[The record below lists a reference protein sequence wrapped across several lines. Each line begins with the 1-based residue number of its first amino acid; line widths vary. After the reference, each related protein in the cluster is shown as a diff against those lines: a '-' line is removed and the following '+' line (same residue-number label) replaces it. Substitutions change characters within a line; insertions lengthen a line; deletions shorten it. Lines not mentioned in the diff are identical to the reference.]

1 MNVDVSNKQLLISCS
16 SAWQKYFAD
25 LEDHKKKHEEE
36 ATSKKC
42 KVIETDIES
51 WKKKEMVFEKDVES
65 LMTDAD
71 NLAFIVQK
79 QLNVLLVEI

>member
-1 MNVDVSNKQLLISCS
+1 MKVDVTNKQLLISCS

-42 KVIETDIES
+42 KFIETDIES
-51 WKKKEMVFEKDVES
+51 QKKKEKVFEKDVVPIIN
-65 LMTDAD
+65 DRC
-71 NLAFIVQK
+71 
-79 QLNVLLVEI
+79 